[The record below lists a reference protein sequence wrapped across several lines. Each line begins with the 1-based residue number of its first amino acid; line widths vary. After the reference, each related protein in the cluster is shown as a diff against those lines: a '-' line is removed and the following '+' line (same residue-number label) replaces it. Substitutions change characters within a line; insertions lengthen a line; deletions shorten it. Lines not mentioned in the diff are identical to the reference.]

1 MGVEIRYRDIA
12 PYAKKDLL
20 SSEAEDK
27 QPFVDMDQ
35 LKRDA
40 LAVGKYATLE
50 QDYWYLDGSFT
61 SFPDNPETCDMGW
74 WSEQMSGE
82 DGSFASEIILTR
94 TFEHQH
100 TSVGIS
106 LTFDTFAEDYC
117 ASLNV
122 KWYRDNRLLYS
133 KDYQPNAAVFYCA
146 QNVEN
151 FNKII
156 ITFYSMNRPYRYLKV
171 SNIDDGVI
179 RNFTAGELRSVKV
192 LEEVSPISEELSIN
206 TLSFELDSAQDTE
219 YLFQKKQPLEV
230 RFNDEL
236 IGIYYVDKADRA
248 AKSQYSVSAEDY
260 IGLLDK
266 VRYYGGI
273 YTDITVEDLV
283 EEIMAGENIEFVI
296 DENLCTYKLSG
307 YLPICTKREALA
319 QVAFACGGIV
329 DDSGSSTLRIYHAA
343 NQVSSL
349 SASDTFDGGKVT
361 SGDIITEVHLTSYSY
376 YNSYARQELFK
387 GSVEAGDT
395 LITFQE
401 PACPTGMQVEGAQ
414 LLYASYNYCVVNAVN
429 EQAEVIIS
437 GYRYQANTKQ
447 HSMKNPNILMGAA
460 ENIIEVQECTLI
472 SESNASEVLE
482 RVYNHYI
489 NNQTVETKAVL
500 HSEKAG
506 ELLHVVMPWQGE
518 YTGRIVKNEMDLRY
532 KKIANIKL
540 KVGDV

>member
-1 MGVEIRYRDIA
+1 MGAEIRYRDIA

-20 SSEAEDK
+20 SSETEDK
-27 QPFVDMDQ
+27 QPFVDMEQ

-40 LAVGKYATLE
+40 LSVGKYATME
-50 QDYWYLDGSFT
+50 RDYWYLDGSFT
-61 SFPDNPETCDMGW
+61 NFPDNPETCDMGW

-106 LTFDTFAEDYC
+106 LTFDTYTEDYC
-117 ASLNV
+117 SSLNV
-122 KWYRDNRLLYS
+122 KWYRDSQLLYS
-133 KDYQPNAAVFYCA
+133 KNYQPNAAIFYCA

-151 FNKII
+151 FNKVV
-156 ITFYSMNRPYRYLKV
+156 ITFYSMNRPYRYLKI

-206 TLSFELDSAQDTE
+206 TLSFELDSAQGTE

-236 IGIYYVDKADRA
+236 IGIYFVDKADRV

-266 VRYYGGI
+266 VQYYGGV

-283 EEIMAGENIEFVI
+283 EEIMAGENIEFVV
-296 DENLCTYKLSG
+296 DKSLCTYKLSG

-319 QVAFACGGIV
+319 HVAFACGGIV
-329 DDSGSSTLRIYHAA
+329 DDSGSSTLRIYQATSR
-343 NQVSSL
+343 VSSL

-361 SGDIITEVHLTSYSY
+361 SGDIITEVRLTSYSY

-387 GSVEAGDT
+387 GSLQAGET
-395 LITFQE
+395 IITFQE
-401 PACPTGMQVEGAQ
+401 PACPTGMQVEGAE
-414 LLYASYNYCVVNAVN
+414 LLYASYNYCIVNATS
-429 EQAEVIIS
+429 EQAEVTVS

-447 HSMKNPNILMGAA
+447 YSKKNSNILMGAA
-460 ENIIEVQECTLI
+460 ENIIEVKECTLI
-472 SESNASEVLE
+472 SESNASAVLD
-482 RVYNHYI
+482 RIYNHYI

-500 HSEKAG
+500 HSEKTG
-506 ELLHVVMPWQGE
+506 ELLNITMPWQGE

-540 KVGDV
+540 KVGGA